1 MRHRC
6 LPSPL
11 KNKVCVI
18 RHSTFGRLGI
28 THGLLE
34 TVNGI
39 LIYLFFTFSARLDEL
54 RCHCNLPVCVTTGY
68 MCKSAMGTC
77 FSEIVDRTDLSKSR
91 HGCLELLT
99 RYISTPYIQEKKTFQ
114 SKRGNCI
121 LAITKSATTARRT
134 LAITPVIATSIPNDL
149 WFSAARTICAITAPS
164 RSSYGS
170 IRPSNP
176 TATTPQLVSY
186 LETKEQQTTAVERY

>member
-99 RYISTPYIQEKKTFQ
+99 RYISAPYNQEKKHFKLNVVIAFQ
-114 SKRGNCI
+114 RSSSLPPQPVERWPSRRSSPPPSPTTSGS
-121 LAITKSATTARRT
+121 LLPGRSVQLRRPAGPATAR
-134 LAITPVIATSIPNDL
+134 
-149 WFSAARTICAITAPS
+149 F
-164 RSSYGS
+164 G
-170 IRPSNP
+170 RP
-176 TATTPQLVSY
+176 TQPQRLLSW
-186 LETKEQQTTAVERY
+186 